1 MVTKVEV
8 FLIKADW
15 LEWKFAQ
22 SLDFAWKPF
31 QVEIP
36 ARPTAGKSYRIP
48 QSARRALGSGP

>member
-1 MVTKVEV
+1 MVSKVEV

-36 ARPTAGKSYRIP
+36 ARPTARKSYRIP
-48 QSARRALGSGP
+48 HSARRALGSGP